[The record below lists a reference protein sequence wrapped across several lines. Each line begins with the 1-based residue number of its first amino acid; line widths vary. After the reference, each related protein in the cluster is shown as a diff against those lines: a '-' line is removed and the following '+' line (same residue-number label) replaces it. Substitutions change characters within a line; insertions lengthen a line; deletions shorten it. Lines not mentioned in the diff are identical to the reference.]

1 MSDPILLKVLH
12 LDKQAQDALHELFSH
27 SVRRIWIEG
36 MSSGFGSELYRAR
49 QLRFSCGDT
58 QWLEVGTLR
67 QAFQDGFSFG
77 RLDCQLRSDITPDE
91 DRSCWLELPTDSY
104 LKSIEIYQQQ
114 ERFDIVASK
123 LQMPSEAFNYDAL
136 ILLRFDQGFGLMIG
150 IEQDFIDGELVVL
163 LSDDPDSQISENLQ
177 LRRQLSAQDDIR

>member
-36 MSSGFGSELYRAR
+36 MSSVLGSELYRAR

-58 QWLEVGTLR
+58 QWLEVSTCR

-77 RLDCQLRSDITPDE
+77 RLDCNLRADVRPDE
-91 DRSCWLELPTDSY
+91 DTSCWLELPSDSY

-136 ILLRFDQGFGLMIG
+136 ILLRFDQGPGLMIG
-150 IEQDFIDGELVVL
+150 IEQDFIDGELIVL
-163 LSDDPDSQISENLQ
+163 LSDDPDSQIGENLH
-177 LRRQLSAQDDIR
+177 LRRQLNARDETS